1 MQPLADER
9 GFFDLRWPELR
20 ATLEQDGP
28 DAVVRAI
35 LGHESEA
42 ERVALF
48 RFARQGLVVG
58 DWEGKNLDAALLV
71 AEAAIAWL
79 DERARAATRADRSAY
94 LAALAE
100 ITFNAAADVADCW
113 TDDDEPRRRDQLERA
128 MAIAEKS
135 VGLREEL
142 GKTDNSKHLGWW
154 AFGYHQLRLGMTA
167 AAADSMERSLE
178 HARRAA
184 RHAGEPAGVTSQ
196 APFAVLISAGY
207 LGLARIADGE
217 PSGPDLYGEAI
228 AAFQAQLGDPEREA
242 DARFGLDQ
250 LALVRS
256 RLA

>member
-48 RFARQGLVVG
+48 RFARQGLVAG
-58 DWEGKNLDAALLV
+58 DWEGKNLDAALVV

-79 DERARAATRADRSAY
+79 DERARAATGADRSAY

-113 TDDDEPRRRDQLERA
+113 TDDDEPRRRDQMERA

-154 AFGYHQLRLGMTA
+154 AFGYHQLRLGLTA

-184 RHAGEPAGVTSQ
+184 RDAGAPDGVTSQ

-228 AAFQAQLGDPEREA
+228 AAFQSQLGDPERQA

>member
-1 MQPLADER
+1 MRPLADER
-9 GFFDLRWPELR
+9 GFFDLQWPALQ

-28 DAVVRAI
+28 DAVARAI
-35 LGHESEA
+35 LRYESDA

-48 RFARQGLVVG
+48 RFARQGIVIG
-58 DWEGKNLDAALLV
+58 DWEGKNLNAALVV

-79 DERARAATRADRSAY
+79 DERARGAAGPDRTSY

-113 TDDDEPRRRDQLERA
+113 TDDDEPRRRDHFARA

-142 GKTDNSKHLGWW
+142 GKSDNSKHLGWW
-154 AFGYHQLRLGMTA
+154 AFGYHQLRLGLTG
-167 AAADSMERSLE
+167 AAADSLERSLE

-184 RHAGEPAGVTSQ
+184 RGAGEPDGVTSQ

-228 AAFQAQLGDPEREA
+228 AAFQAQLSDPERQA

-256 RLA
+256 RLR